1 MADIT
6 VVRDDE
12 ASRYEIMAD
21 GVPAGFATFDV
32 RPGSIRFL
40 HTEVDSAF
48 QGQGIAG
55 KLASSALTDAAHE
68 GRRSFRSALT
78 SPSTS
83 KHMRSLARRFA
94 GQRRPHPRPDSRF
107 VASKLKV
114 WPEPLSYRRA
124 FCLSARRSGSRP
136 ESLAVSLAG

>member
-40 HTEVDSAF
+40 HTEVDSEF

-55 KLASSALTDAAHE
+55 KLASSALTDAAERGETILPLCPYIAKYLETHE
-68 GRRSFRSALT
+68 IPGAEIR
-78 SPSTS
+78 
-83 KHMRSLARRFA
+83 
-94 GQRRPHPRPDSRF
+94 
-107 VASKLKV
+107 
-114 WPEPLSYRRA
+114 WPEAPASTA
-124 FCLSARRSGSRP
+124 
-136 ESLAVSLAG
+136 